1 MVKHHSMIAL
11 KAHSNQCHVPFILLI
26 IVFTN
31 FVPFHILNFPIP
43 VFQNFKY
50 DVVIKITGKINNTAL
65 QTNNAERPEFI
76 EPGIDYT
83 SLNKEKENP
92 SSDKEK
98 PIHKFPPIVKGSVRV
113 FITACGKETNIPQF
127 DYASVTYARCN
138 IMDSKHCHEAPY
150 MLDFLYNWYD
160 NLTEETIVF
169 SHAHL
174 KSWHIDNIEDAI
186 FSTQNTPYWKTHSF
200 GGFAN
205 GLWKRCCD
213 NIAFQDIYPYLF
225 NGTTMPRVWD
235 RFSTY
240 PCCSTFFVKTNQI
253 RMRPKENYRR
263 IFLNLQKWVEM
274 NPNLGWHCSRVF
286 EYTWHILLGQKTQID
301 PPKGYKWLINKWAG
315 PCPYSRTDI
324 I

>member
-1 MVKHHSMIAL
+1 MDDFSKFEDETHRLNVYFSI
-11 KAHSNQCHVPFILLI
+11 FILLFVLDLFSFVLDNQNDSVPLKFNNINWTTFESFLNPEPITI
-26 IVFTN
+26 I
-31 FVPFHILNFPIP
+31 
-43 VFQNFKY
+43 Q
-50 DVVIKITGKINNTAL
+50 A
-65 QTNNAERPEFI
+65 
-76 EPGIDYT
+76 
-83 SLNKEKENP
+83 
-92 SSDKEK
+92 
-98 PIHKFPPIVKGSVRV
+98 KFPPIRPKTTRV
-113 FITACGKETNIPQF
+113 FVTACHGEKNIPSF
-127 DYASVTYARCN
+127 RGLPVTLARCEVMN
-138 IMDSKHCHEAPY
+138 SAHCFEAPY
-150 MLDFLYNWYD
+150 LLDFLYNWYD